1 MKQIFKSG
9 AVLVLC
15 IFFILFSST
24 VSIRLLANKEGQEK
38 GLLNEMANGDSLV
51 GLEGTELL
59 DQLMG
64 VEDCDDEDA
73 DCSKTRI
80 MAEAHLDYI
89 YTQKHKP

>member
-73 DCSKTRI
+73 DCSRTRI

>member
-1 MKQIFKSG
+1 MKQSFKSG

-24 VSIRLLANKEGQEK
+24 LSTRLLANKEGQEK
-38 GLLNEMANGDSLV
+38 ELLNEMAHGGSLV
-51 GLEGTELL
+51 GLEGSELM

-64 VEDCDDEDA
+64 VEDCVDGDE
-73 DCSKTRI
+73 DCSKRRI

>member
-59 DQLMG
+59 DVSLAYG
-64 VEDCDDEDA
+64 GGG
-73 DCSKTRI
+73 
-80 MAEAHLDYI
+80 L
-89 YTQKHKP
+89 